1 MDKSELLEE
10 LYQAIELVEEAK
22 SRVDEVAKALGEY
35 SRYKAYGCYGFDTL
49 LGNGN
54 PYDASL
60 FDLVKKAEDMME
72 EEVSNK

>member
-1 MDKSELLEE
+1 MDTSELLEE

-22 SRVDEVAKALGEY
+22 SRVDEAVKALAMDSHYE
-35 SRYKAYGCYGFDTL
+35 AYGCYGFDTL

-60 FDLVKKAEDMME
+60 FDLVKKAEDMMGE
-72 EEVSNK
+72 EISNI